1 MRWLLATFAIILI
14 GLQIDLWLS
23 DDGRPALATL
33 KADVAEQ
40 TAINRDLAQRNADL
54 EAEVVNLKQ
63 SNEAAEERA
72 RSELGMLRPEETFYQ
87 IIEAD

>member
-1 MRWLLATFAIILI
+1 MRWLLLLFAIVLI

-23 DDGRPALATL
+23 PDGRPALNARRG
-33 KADVAEQ
+33 DVAAQ
-40 TAINRDLAQRNADL
+40 TAINQELAERNADL
-54 EAEVVNLKQ
+54 EAEVMNLKS